1 MILMLLESAS
11 LPVPSEVVMPLAG
24 VLSRLGIL
32 NLYYAIFFGTVGSLI
47 GSIIDYLIGYKL
59 GYPFLERYGH
69 YFLINKNRLDQ
80 VIYLFNKYGIIIV
93 LIARFIPLI
102 RTLISFPAG
111 IGKMNVNKFLIITLI
126 GNLSWNSILSILGY
140 VYYEQWQ
147 FLISLLNEYLY
158 IFAGIIFTSLIIYYF
173 LIRKFLHKISF

>member
-69 YFLINKNRLDQ
+69 YF
-80 VIYLFNKYGIIIV
+80 
-93 LIARFIPLI
+93 
-102 RTLISFPAG
+102 
-111 IGKMNVNKFLIITLI
+111 
-126 GNLSWNSILSILGY
+126 
-140 VYYEQWQ
+140 
-147 FLISLLNEYLY
+147 
-158 IFAGIIFTSLIIYYF
+158 
-173 LIRKFLHKISF
+173 